1 MACDWCNNKD
11 VSTSIAGGFH
21 LGGSDVLW
29 RAWMPCSNPKD
40 QELLYP
46 LQLAPTTWGRQKL
59 TRVPYSCSGFR
70 VFDRSAGTRILGEE
84 GGLLEQEE

>member
-1 MACDWCNNKD
+1 LRLVYNKD

-29 RAWMPCSNPKD
+29 RAWMPCSNTKD

-59 TRVPYSCSGFR
+59 IRLLSSLWVT
-70 VFDRSAGTRILGEE
+70 FDRSAGTRILGGE

>member
-29 RAWMPCSNPKD
+29 RAWMPCSKPKTKNSSTLYNWR
-40 QELLYP
+40 LL
-46 LQLAPTTWGRQKL
+46 WGRQKL
-59 TRVPYSCSGFR
+59 IRLLSSLWVT
-70 VFDRSAGTRILGEE
+70 FDRSAGTRILGEE